1 MGGGINKRTN
11 TLVVLVHR
19 LIYGA
24 AASLNQGGL
33 RNQAVRQVYRF
44 RRELNGDKGGAV
56 LPLDQE
62 FRSTDAVL
70 VGHYGSFGHLPQVAY
85 PDRSADHLV

>member
-1 MGGGINKRTN
+1 M
-11 TLVVLVHR
+11 
-19 LIYGA
+19 
-24 AASLNQGGL
+24 
-33 RNQAVRQVYRF
+33 
-44 RRELNGDKGGAV
+44 ELNGDKGGAV

-62 FRSTDAVL
+62 LRSTDAVL